1 MPVNIKTALVQQ
13 RVRIVL
19 PGSTGPPQHYKL
31 RIAVMIVARDTIVWL
46 APRRLPLQVV
56 LLAPTLLWAVAS
68 LVIAV
73 RVQPAK
79 WMLILM
85 QQRIALLVQPGNIAA
100 AAQQAVRIVL
110 RASGIMIRMQQQ
122 RVRIVLPVNIAMQA
136 AKRLVRLVLLAPTQA
151 RAVLRLAIAF
161 RV

>member
-1 MPVNIKTALVQQ
+1 M
-13 RVRIVL
+13 
-19 PGSTGPPQHYKL
+19 
-31 RIAVMIVARDTIVWL
+31 RIAVVLVARDTIVWL

-56 LLAPTLLWAVAS
+56 LLAPTLLWAVVS
-68 LVIAV
+68 LVIAF

-85 QQRIALLVQPGNIAA
+85 QQRIALLVHPVNIAA

-110 RASGIMIRMQQQ
+110 RASGISIRMQQH

-151 RAVLRLAIAF
+151 WAVLRLAIAF

>member
-1 MPVNIKTALVQQ
+1 MLARAGLPKGTVFCA
-13 RVRIVL
+13 R
-19 PGSTGPPQHYKL
+19 PGSTGLSRGYKL
-31 RIAVMIVARDTIVWL
+31 RLAVVIVARDTFVSK

-56 LLAPTLLWAVAS
+56 LLAPTLLWAVVS
-68 LVIAV
+68 LVIAF

-110 RASGIMIRMQQQ
+110 PVNGIMIRMQQQ
-122 RVRIVLPVNIAMQA
+122 RVRIVIPVNIAA
-136 AKRLVRLVLLAPTQA
+136 ARPPQLVRIVLLAPTLLQ
-151 RAVLRLAIAF
+151 VVVSLAIAF